1 MALTTAGKLLYGA
14 TFVVLVPVALIAWA
28 ASTARVVHLPV
39 MRSFPLGASLAV
51 MGALLVLLG
60 MRDLWVYGGGLPMN
74 AQPPPHYVTRGAY
87 RLLPHPIYTGFS
99 LLCVGVSILAGSASG
114 LWFVS
119 PLVMLACA
127 ALVVGYEH
135 HDLRDRFGPIEGCVL
150 PLRENSSP
158 TLVERLRCCLV
169 VVLPW
174 IILCVSAE
182 LISAPGRPLV
192 QLGLIALVPFLLAPF
207 FASRRIQLRTFAM
220 RALVAMPIA
229 LALFLALPTIV
240 PSWFFAAHAWIP
252 REWFEP
258 TPPNSL
264 TTFLPSPG
272 IICALLAAEVFAE
285 RWHSARWLFR
295 GLAMLLALGL
305 VLTGGTAVLC
315 ALTAGLTI
323 IVTSH
328 IERAW
333 LAMRSC
339 TERLANSWHEWRS
352 GPVRLINHGFYAGTG
367 GFLALWLATS
377 LAGPEH
383 LAAILMAAFSAVVG
397 AALWAQYVEGS
408 PQLLRPYGFYGGL
421 LGGTLGAIAGPLF
434 HTSTW
439 MVLAAFSVGGP
450 LAQALGRLR
459 CLVQGCCHGAPASSF
474 VGIRYVHP
482 RSRVC
487 RLTPWTDKPL
497 HPTPLYSILWN
508 GLIGL
513 LLIRLWTLHAALS
526 LIIGL
531 YFILAGIGRFAE
543 EAWRGEPQTRIVAG
557 LRLYQWAAIASVIL
571 GAVFSV
577 IASNM
582 PAPSFQFSWNSLVPT
597 AAFGLFVSFAMG
609 LDFPD
614 SNRRFSRLT

>member
-1 MALTTAGKLLYGA
+1 MALTTAGKVLYCA
-14 TFVVLVPVALIAWA
+14 TFVVLVPVALLGWA
-28 ASTARVVHLPV
+28 AATARVVHLPAI
-39 MRSFPLGASLAV
+39 RSLPLGASLAV
-51 MGALLVLLG
+51 TGALLVLLG
-60 MRDLWVYGGGLPMN
+60 MCDLWVYGGGLPMN
-74 AQPPPHYVTRGAY
+74 AHPPPRYVTSGAY

-99 LLCVGVSILAGSASG
+99 LLCVGVSILAGSPSG

-119 PLVMLACA
+119 PLVMLGCA

-135 HDLRDRFGPIEGCVL
+135 HDLRNRFGPIEGGVL
-150 PLRENSSP
+150 PVRESSSP

-174 IILCVSAE
+174 IILCVAAY
-182 LISAPGRPLV
+182 LLSAPNRPLFLDSIV
-192 QLGLIALVPFLLAPF
+192 LGPFLLAPF
-207 FASRRIQLRTFAM
+207 FASTRIQLRSFAV

-229 LALFLALPTIV
+229 FALFLALPTMV
-240 PSWFFAAHAWIP
+240 PSRLFAAHVWIA
-252 REWFEP
+252 RERFEP
-258 TPPNSL
+258 TALYSL
-264 TTFLPSPG
+264 MTFLPSPG
-272 IICALLAAEVFAE
+272 IICAFLAAELFAE
-285 RWHSARWLFR
+285 RWHCARWLFR
-295 GLAMLLALGL
+295 GLAMLLGLGL
-305 VLTGGTAVLC
+305 VLTGRTAVLG

-323 IVTSH
+323 IVASH
-328 IERAW
+328 IGRVW

-339 TERLANSWHEWRS
+339 TERLANSWQEWRS
-352 GPVRLINHGFYAGTG
+352 GPVRLINHGFYAGIG
-367 GFLALWLATS
+367 GFLALWLATC

-383 LAAILMAAFSAVVG
+383 LAAILVAAFCALVG

-408 PQLLRPYGFYGGL
+408 PQLLRPYGFFGGL

-434 HTSTW
+434 NTSPW
-439 MVLAAFSVGGP
+439 LVLAAFSVGGP
-450 LAQALGRLR
+450 LAQALGRFR

-487 RLTPWTDKPL
+487 RFTPWTDHPL

-543 EAWRGEPQTRIVAG
+543 EAWRGEPQTRILAG

-577 IASNM
+577 IANDM
-582 PAPSFQFSWNSLVPT
+582 PAPSSQFSWNALGPT
-597 AAFGLFVSFAMG
+597 AEFGLFVSFAMG
-609 LDFPD
+609 FDFPD
-614 SNRRFSRLT
+614 SNRRFSRLA